1 MIIINCYNATQN
13 NKRFFV
19 LTLAVILVLAFG
31 QVTFL
36 TGVAT
41 SSTLREEILAVSKQI
56 DNNPTD
62 SVSQLETLL
71 ETAIANKD
79 TEAIIEAHV
88 NLGLGYLKLNEYEST
103 MQHFQESYS
112 LSLEN
117 DYPSLA
123 GHSKNGYGMVWLT
136 LADYTKALQSFQQS
150 LTYFETANDNQGIAY
165 ATGNLGSVYDALG
178 NYDLAL
184 ENYLAA
190 VRINE
195 ELGNKEEMAG
205 NYNNIGTIHSAQNN
219 FETAFEYYTKA
230 ITLFEELESKEG
242 LAYTYTNLGHF
253 FSHYNYHDEAYGFYL
268 KALRLNMDLDNKID
282 LADSFNNIASIF
294 EIKEN
299 YSKAAEYYSSALNI
313 YQELDNLK
321 GAINVTNNLGTIEYK
336 RKDFERALELHTSA
350 FEASKTLQYNE
361 GLEASIFNLSMDY
374 EALGRTAEAI
384 DYKSLYIEFQ
394 KVLFSEEQHEN
405 IANAQ
410 IVYETEKKDAEIEQK
425 AEEIKEQAARMKR
438 QLIIIVVAIA
448 IILLVTALSYLV
460 YKERQKSEKLLL
472 NILPKKVA
480 DDLKKFGKTE
490 PENFEN
496 CSVYFSDI
504 VSFTSTSENLEPKYL
519 IEELSDMFT
528 TFDGIMD
535 KYGCER
541 IKTIGDAYMAVSG
554 MPVPAEKHAEN
565 MIDAALDILDALTE
579 RGKAAEINWRIRIG
593 INSGKIVGGVVG
605 VKKYLYDVFGDTI
618 NTASRMESNSEP
630 MRLNIS
636 PSTYE
641 IVKDQTDKYVFTERA
656 AIEVKG
662 KGMLKMY
669 FVDRA

>member
-1 MIIINCYNATQN
+1 M
-13 NKRFFV
+13 V
-19 LTLAVILVLAFG
+19 LSPSVYADD
-31 QVTFL
+31 
-36 TGVAT
+36 T
-41 SSTLREEILAVSKQI
+41 SLLQEIQETADKI
-56 DNNPTD
+56 DNNPSE
-62 SVSQLETLL
+62 SVNELEKLL
-71 ETAIANKD
+71 ETALGENNI
-79 TEAIIEAHV
+79 EAIIEAHV
-88 NLGLGYLKLNEYEST
+88 NLGLGYLKLNQYETT

-112 LSLEN
+112 MSLEY
-117 DYPSLA
+117 DYLSLA

-136 LADYTKALQSFQQS
+136 LNDYTKALQSFQQS
-150 LTYFETANDNQGIAY
+150 LKYFKEAGDTQGVAY
-165 ATGNLGSVYDALG
+165 ATGNLGTVYDSLG

-184 ENYLAA
+184 ENYLLAT
-190 VRINE
+190 RLNE
-195 ELGNKEEMAG
+195 ELGNKEEIAS
-205 NYNNIGTIHSAQNN
+205 NYNNIGTIHSSQNN
-219 FETAFEYYTKA
+219 FDAAFEYYTKA
-230 ITLFEELESKEG
+230 ITIFEEIESKEG

-253 FSHYNYHDEAYGFYL
+253 FSHYNYHDEAYGFFL
-268 KALRLNMDLDNKID
+268 KALRLNIELDNKND
-282 LADSFNNIASIF
+282 LADSFNNIAGIF

-299 YSKAAEYYSSALNI
+299 YDKAIEYYSNALGI

-321 GAINVTNNLGTIEYK
+321 GAINVTNNLGTIEY
-336 RKDFERALELHTSA
+336 RRLDYERALELHTSA

-384 DYKSLYIEFQ
+384 DYKSLYIELQ
-394 KVLFSEEQHEN
+394 KVIFSEEQSEN

-425 AEEIKEQAARMKR
+425 AEEIKEQAARVRR
-438 QLIIIVVAIA
+438 QLIILMVAAA
-448 IILLVTALSYLV
+448 IIVLVSILGYV
-460 YKERQKSEKLLL
+460 IYKERQKSEKLLL

-480 DDLKKFGKTE
+480 DDLKKYGKTE

-554 MPVPAEKHAEN
+554 MPVPEEKHAEN
-565 MIDAALDILDALTE
+565 MVDAALDILDALTE
-579 RGKAAEINWRIRIG
+579 RGKTAEINWRIRIG

-641 IVKDQTDKYVFTERA
+641 IIKDQTDKYTFTERA

-662 KGMLKMY
+662 KGLLKMY